1 MALLQY
7 IIKKHYLVLQKS
19 KFQLTYQAIVSK
31 SVSILPLK
39 TAGKNSVLKNLQNL
53 FFVRLI
59 SDPSWRNWLA
69 RSTVNRKVGGSSPP
83 EGVLFWPRFY
93 IWSPWH
99 RIVSPSVTN
108 NLLQKFLKKSLVSC
122 FFVKNSAHLF
132 IKNVFN

>member
-19 KFQLTYQAIVSK
+19 KFQLTYEAIVSK

-83 EGVLFWPRFY
+83 EGVRIFFPQLYFY
-93 IWSPWH
+93 H
-99 RIVSPSVTN
+99 VFKCEIVFF
-108 NLLQKFLKKSLVSC
+108 QKFILVSTDILENGRR
-122 FFVKNSAHLF
+122 KKTF
-132 IKNVFN
+132 IRSS